1 MLVINRQPTTDGQ
14 DEFNVESKLM
24 VVSYQLSTDN
34 YQLILITIN
43 NQPTTNMKIAVFP
56 GSFDPITLGHY
67 DIVERAAP
75 LFDKIIIAIGKN
87 SQKKYMFSLEQRE
100 AFIRKTFENFP
111 NVEVD
116 SFEGLTIDYC
126 RSKNVNFILRGL
138 RNPADFEFEKAI
150 AQTNRTLTQ
159 ENKIET
165 IFLLTSAGKSF
176 ISSSIVREII
186 NFGGDYTL
194 LVPDAVRI

>member
-1 MLVINRQPTTDGQ
+1 MRV
-14 DEFNVESKLM
+14 
-24 VVSYQLSTDN
+24 
-34 YQLILITIN
+34 
-43 NQPTTNMKIAVFP
+43 AVFP

-75 LFDKIIIAIGKN
+75 LFDKIIIAIGQN
-87 SQKKYMFSLEQRE
+87 SQKKYMFSLEERME
-100 AFIRKTFENFP
+100 FIKKTFEKFP

-116 SFEGLTIDYC
+116 HFEGLTIDYC

-150 AQTNRTLTQ
+150 AQTNRELTQ
-159 ENKIET
+159 QNKIET
-165 IFLLTSAGKSF
+165 IFLLTSASKSF

-186 NFGGDYTL
+186 TFGGNYEL
-194 LVPDAVRI
+194 LVPDTVCVIR